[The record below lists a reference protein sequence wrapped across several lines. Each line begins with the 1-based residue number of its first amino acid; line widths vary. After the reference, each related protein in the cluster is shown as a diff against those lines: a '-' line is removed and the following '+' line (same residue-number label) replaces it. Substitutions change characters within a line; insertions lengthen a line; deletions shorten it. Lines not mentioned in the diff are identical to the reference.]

1 MQNYLWAIFI
11 KIILKWFPW
20 VLLFKN
26 KTKERENVIEQII
39 KNTWKLLQKLE
50 RCTKKII
57 MEIDVI
63 EVNNEDSFWNLQ
75 PYAKYKFVFKIF

>member
-1 MQNYLWAIFI
+1 
-11 KIILKWFPW
+11 
-20 VLLFKN
+20 
-26 KTKERENVIEQII
+26 
-39 KNTWKLLQKLE
+39 
-50 RCTKKII
+50 